1 QGRLLLLEVQSR
13 KPLTQVTA
21 EWNSKSVPF
30 WQVSNEHSDATPVAA
45 VDRRQALLGVD
56 LEKPPGT
63 YPVLVHV
70 QTASDK
76 PESCTLRIPIDAGRF
91 AIERL
96 QVGKEFVEPIPEN
109 GNPKRAALGLVT
121 CCLHV
126 DEHGI
131 SPGRFFQVDSKK
143 GLAPIDRRRR
153 SGIRVFV
160 RNLPEGNALRVPLG
174 GYLGQRLAAL
184 HFQKEQAPL
193 A

>member
-1 QGRLLLLEVQSR
+1 MLIFFFSSR
-13 KPLTQVTA
+13 RRHTRCSRD
-21 EWNSKSVPF
+21 WS
-30 WQVSNEHSDATPVAA
+30 SDVCS
-45 VDRRQALLGVD
+45 
-56 LEKPPGT
+56 
-63 YPVLVHV
+63 
-70 QTASDK
+70 SD
-76 PESCTLRIPIDAGRF
+76 
-91 AIERL
+91 
-96 QVGKEFVEPIPEN
+96 
-109 GNPKRAALGLVT
+109 LVT

-174 GYLGQRLAAL
+174 GYLGQRLSAL

-193 A
+193 ALKPRALFHCNAGGATRRKFFGGRRWER